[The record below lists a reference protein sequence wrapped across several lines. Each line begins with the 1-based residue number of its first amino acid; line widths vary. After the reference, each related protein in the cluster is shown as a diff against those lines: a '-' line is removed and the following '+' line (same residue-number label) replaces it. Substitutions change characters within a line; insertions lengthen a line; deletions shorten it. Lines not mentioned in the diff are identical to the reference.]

1 MIEADLIC
9 FDLDGTLVDSAQDLA
24 EATAQSL
31 RALGIKPPSFE
42 EIISHVGGGARGL
55 LRGSM
60 GGEATDERVEAGLK
74 AFMVF
79 YDEHLLDNTRPYPGA
94 REVLKHFFN
103 KKTLALVTNKPD
115 GFTVKILEGLGLSG
129 FFEEVLGYDSVEQKK
144 PHPEGILRVL
154 TSTGIEPSRAV
165 MVGDSPYDVLA
176 GRGAGVVTVGAT
188 YGFKPLGELTASGP
202 DHLIDDI
209 RELTTLIPI

>member
-1 MIEADLIC
+1 MIEAGLIC

-24 EATAQSL
+24 EATAHSL
-31 RALGIKPPSFE
+31 GALGLEPPSFE

-60 GGEATDERVEAGLK
+60 GAEATDERVEAGLE

-94 REVLKHFFN
+94 REVLEHFFR
-103 KKTLALVTNKPD
+103 KKTLALVTNKPE

-154 TSTGIEPSRAV
+154 ASSGIEPSRAV
-165 MVGDSPYDVLA
+165 MVGDSPYDILA
-176 GRGAGVVTVGAT
+176 GRAAGVATVGAA
-188 YGFKPLGELTASGP
+188 YGFKPLEELTASGP

-209 RELTTLIPI
+209 RELIPLIPL